1 MIMIRNYITIADR
14 MPYLLKIQLTIVF
27 STQES
32 VTQLI
37 LSELSGVNAE
47 RNYGLGLYSKLF

>member
-1 MIMIRNYITIADR
+1 MIRNYITIEDG
-14 MPYLLKIQLTIVF
+14 MPYFLKIQLTIEF

-47 RNYGLGLYSKLF
+47 